1 MTTTI
6 AMTTLQWARLSD
18 RLFDAAVVT
27 YLIGMVG
34 YAVYLGIRRD
44 PVWLVARTV
53 TVLALGMHL
62 VSIVARAVAADRV
75 PWGNMWEYSSLLA
88 FLVVLGY
95 LVIVEGVYKIR
106 TLGAFALMFAAVTM
120 GVARLSGFYVEPGP
134 LVPALNSYWL
144 KIHVFAAIVGS
155 SLYALGGGVLTSL
168 YLIKHRSER
177 RLAADPGGQAVP
189 PIMGG
194 SQDVADPPH
203 FVAGADEPVGRA
215 TEPRRRGI
223 LPPSAVLDR
232 MAYRTIAIGFPIWT
246 FAVIAGAVWAQEAWG
261 RYWGWDPKE
270 TWAFITWVIFAGY
283 LHARATSGWK
293 GTRAATVA
301 LVGFVAL
308 LVTYYVVNVFVVGL
322 HSYAK

>member
-1 MTTTI
+1 MI

-18 RLFDAAVVT
+18 RLFDAAAIT
-27 YLIGMVG
+27 YIVAMVA
-34 YAVYLGIRRD
+34 YAVYLGVRNDR
-44 PVWLVARTV
+44 VWLVARTI
-53 TVLALGMHL
+53 TTLGLGMHL
-62 VSIVARAVAADRV
+62 VSIGARASAAGRV

-88 FLVVLGY
+88 FLVVVAY

-106 TLGAFALMFAAVTM
+106 TLGAFALIFAAATM
-120 GVARLSGFYVEPGP
+120 GIARLSGFYVEPGP

-144 KIHVFAAIVGS
+144 KIHVFAAIAGS
-155 SLYALGGGVLTSL
+155 SLYALGGGVLTTL
-168 YLIKHRSER
+168 YLIKHRAER
-177 RLAADPGGQAVP
+177 REALAMGAASPP

-194 SQDVADPPH
+194 SQDLADPPH
-203 FVAGADEPVGRA
+203 FVAGADEPVGETASR
-215 TEPRRRGI
+215 RRRGI

-270 TWAFITWVIFAGY
+270 TWAFITWVVFAGY

-293 GTRAATVA
+293 GTRAAAVA
-301 LVGFVAL
+301 LVGFASL
-308 LVTYYVVNVFVVGL
+308 LVTYYVVNLFVVSL
-322 HSYAK
+322 HSYAR

>member
-1 MTTTI
+1 MI
-6 AMTTLQWARLSD
+6 AVTTLQWAQVSD
-18 RLFDAAVVT
+18 RLFDAAAVSYIVA
-27 YLIGMVG
+27 MAA
-34 YAVYLGIRRD
+34 YALFLGIRNDRI
-44 PVWLVARTV
+44 WLAARSV
-53 TVLALGMHL
+53 TILGLGMHV
-62 VSIVARAVAADRV
+62 VSVLARAIAAGRV

-88 FLVVLGY
+88 LLVVLGY

-106 TLGAFALMFAAVTM
+106 TLGAFVLIFAAATM
-120 GVARLSGFYVEPGP
+120 GIARLSGFYVEPGP

-144 KIHVFAAIVGS
+144 KIHVFAAITGS
-155 SLYALGGGVLTSL
+155 SLYALGGGVLTLL
-168 YLIKHRSER
+168 YLVKDAAER
-177 RLAADPGGQAVP
+177 REARALGAEATP

-194 SQDVADPPH
+194 SQDLADPPH
-203 FVAGADEPVGRA
+203 FVAGADEPVGQTAAR
-215 TEPRRRGI
+215 RRRGI

-270 TWAFITWVIFAGY
+270 TWAFITWVVFAGY

-293 GTRAATVA
+293 GRRAAVVA

-308 LVTYYVVNVFVVGL
+308 GITYYVVNLFVVSL
-322 HSYAK
+322 HGYAK